1 MIRVTIKRK
10 PSGAIESFRVKG
22 HALYDESG
30 KDIVCAGVSAVTV
43 GTVNAV
49 EALSGLELQ
58 VKTAH
63 GLLHVDVADNLD
75 EATDAKVQLL
85 LESMI
90 VMLRSIEQSYGAYI
104 ALQDKTNIK

>member
-10 PSGAIESFRVKG
+10 PDGRIQSFRVKG

-49 EALSGLELQ
+49 EALLGLELQ
-58 VKTAH
+58 VETKH
-63 GLLHVDVADNLD
+63 GLLYAEVADLTD
-75 EATDAKVQLL
+75 EALSSKAQLL
-85 LESMI
+85 LEAMV
-90 VMLRSIEQSYGAYI
+90 VMLQSIEQSYGAYI
-104 ALQDKTNIK
+104 ALQDKH

>member
-1 MIRVTIKRK
+1 MIRVTVKRK
-10 PSGAIESFRVKG
+10 PDGCIESFRVKG

-49 EALSGLELQ
+49 EALLGLELQ
-58 VKTAH
+58 VVTEH
-63 GLLHVDVADNLD
+63 GLLHVQVADNLD
-75 EATDAKVQLL
+75 AELKAKVQLL

-90 VMLRSIEQSYGAYI
+90 VMLQSIEQSYGAYI
-104 ALQDKTNIK
+104 ALQDKH